1 MDGRESSYFEW
12 LGAGLYVT
20 DQRSGSMHGRSCVLG
35 QLRYG
40 FGPEHF
46 YMRVDPTEAI
56 ADIADFQF
64 RLTLWDSRETRLTVR
79 VTSGKFAG
87 CILEQGGVCLLRPES
102 VVSAAYDK
110 IIEVSL
116 ARELFDLKNR
126 KSLLLSVALWEG
138 GLPIDVLPIDG
149 MLELNL
155 GEENFA
161 WSPTEPA

>member
-1 MDGRESSYFEW
+1 
-12 LGAGLYVT
+12 
-20 DQRSGSMHGRSCVLG
+20 MHGRSCVLG

-40 FGPEHF
+40 FSPEHF
-46 YMRVDPTEAI
+46 YLRVDPTEAI
-56 ADIADFQF
+56 ADFADFQF

-79 VTSGKFAG
+79 VTKGKFAV
-87 CILEQGGVCLLRPES
+87 CILEQGGACLLRPES

-126 KSLLLSVALWEG
+126 KSLLLSAALWEG

-161 WSPTEPA
+161 WSPT